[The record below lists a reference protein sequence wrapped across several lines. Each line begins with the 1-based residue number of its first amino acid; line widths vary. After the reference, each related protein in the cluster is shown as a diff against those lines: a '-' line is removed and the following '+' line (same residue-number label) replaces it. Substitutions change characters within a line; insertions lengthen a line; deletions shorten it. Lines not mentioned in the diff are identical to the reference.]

1 MKLSGRETF
10 MIFGLIFI
18 VLFAGY
24 WFLILTPVKTAL
36 NDSVTEYKTVRSQYD
51 SEIAIIDNVGS
62 LKKDLDALGEE
73 VADYENRLLPELKPE
88 VITEHLVTILADN
101 GFTKV
106 TNIGC
111 TLPLYE
117 QIQKTDG
124 TFSAN
129 NVQWITI
136 NLKASGTDGVTP
148 GGTDK
153 VSYDQFMA
161 AVKQIESSNPD
172 ALHVSSVTMQETNQ
186 GFQYFLISVDVYAFN
201 LQTRVS
207 PIDTAEPYINWNR
220 EDVPVGG
227 IFGRPYEI
235 IPASQLQPAFFR
247 PFASEFTGLA
257 LPGTTA
263 PVVTDIAEPT
273 PTPAG

>member
-1 MKLSGRETF
+1 MKLSGRELF
-10 MIFGLIFI
+10 MVFALIFI

-36 NDSVTEYKTVRSQYD
+36 KDSVNEYKTTRSQYD
-51 SEIAIIDNVGS
+51 SEIAIIDNVGT
-62 LKKDLDALGEE
+62 LKKDLDALGEQ

-88 VITEHLVTILADN
+88 VIAEHLVKILADN

-106 TNIGC
+106 TEIGSG
-111 TLPLYE
+111 LPMYE
-117 QIQKTDG
+117 QIQKADG
-124 TFSAN
+124 TYSEN

-153 VSYDQFMA
+153 IGYEQFIA
-161 AVKQIESSNPD
+161 AVKQIESANPD
-172 ALHVSSVTMQETNQ
+172 AIHVSSITMQETNQ
-186 GFQYFLISVDVYAFN
+186 GFQYFLISVDVFAFN
-201 LQTRVS
+201 LKNRVS
-207 PIDTAEPYINWNR
+207 PIDTSEPYINWNR

-227 IFGRPYEI
+227 LFGRPYEL
-235 IPASQLQPAFFR
+235 IPASVIQAAFFR
-247 PFASEFTGLA
+247 PFSSELTGMTT
-257 LPGTTA
+257 PDTTA
-263 PVVTDIAEPT
+263 VIPDGTAEPT